1 MSSGSDPLFQ
11 SRKNDEE
18 GGNSNLFRGGVWG
31 TRWAGVCQY
40 DFYGWLE
47 KERKKGRKIH
57 RFNNPRYKNGPLLLT
72 NENLFGK
79 DSEIREL

>member
-1 MSSGSDPLFQ
+1 MKKAEILICS
-11 SRKNDEE
+11 EE
-18 GGNSNLFRGGVWG
+18 GFRVHGGRGWFL
-31 TRWAGVCQY
+31 R
-40 DFYGWLE
+40 WLE
-47 KERKKGRKIH
+47 KEWKKGRKIH